1 MEWVKKRRVWGGG
14 GKGGGGVRCL
24 ASLPVRQIVSECL
37 LLGAVCCHQIAFDK
51 SVTSLGSEGQDTM
64 AIRATTA
71 PVAVGRLMGVRVKDK
86 MIGEKKGKFSRLRR
100 FASCETIGKD
110 RKVNVHL
117 RGKYLNTN

>member
-1 MEWVKKRRVWGGG
+1 M
-14 GKGGGGVRCL
+14 RCL

-37 LLGAVCCHQIAFDK
+37 LLGAVWCHQIAFDK

-86 MIGEKKGKFSRLRR
+86 MIGGGGKKKANL
-100 FASCETIGKD
+100 AA
-110 RKVNVHL
+110 
-117 RGKYLNTN
+117 

>member
-1 MEWVKKRRVWGGG
+1 M
-14 GKGGGGVRCL
+14 RCL

-37 LLGAVCCHQIAFDK
+37 LLGAVWCHQIAFDK

-86 MIGEKKGKFSRLRR
+86 MIGGKKKANLS
-100 FASCETIGKD
+100 A
-110 RKVNVHL
+110 
-117 RGKYLNTN
+117 